1 MGYKY
6 HRVFVGSHCARTVF
20 CQNAYPRNGI
30 VSHFRYARP
39 RGRDLTIDLGHAK
52 AQVSPQLYGLM
63 TEEINSFD
71 GGLYGELVR
80 NRTFHDK
87 GKIPSS
93 WFLYESGIGDQI
105 LNADLGGRAA

>member
-1 MGYKY
+1 MHAPY
-6 HRVFVGSHCARTVF
+6 FARTLILATALF
-20 CQNAYPRNGI
+20 LTSATLAQEGAT
-30 VSHFRYARP
+30 
-39 RGRDLTIDLGHAK
+39 LTIDLGHAK